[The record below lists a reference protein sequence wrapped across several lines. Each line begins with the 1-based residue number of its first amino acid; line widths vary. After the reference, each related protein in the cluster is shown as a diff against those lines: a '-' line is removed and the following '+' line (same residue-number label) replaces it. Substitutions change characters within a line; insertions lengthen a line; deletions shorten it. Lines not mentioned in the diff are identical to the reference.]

1 MSENRVRLRH
11 TDRWVG
17 VLVLAAALLFLGALL
32 QRGAIREWLHPSPR
46 LVVLLPEQGTAGL
59 GEGAAME
66 VLGTQAGTVRRVT
79 VRPDRRLAAE
89 VRVEGQATIFIR
101 QDSKAV
107 IRKRFGIAGAAYLDV
122 ERGDGPPLD
131 WDGPSPPVIE
141 ASSERA
147 PTETVG
153 ELLEQVQAR
162 LLPVIESVERGTHA
176 FAVAME
182 RLERGEGSVG
192 RLLADDTLARE
203 AEAAAL
209 RASAILERLEG
220 AAADVGRLAAAAAGP
235 DGGDGNGAA
244 AAGGGVPGLLR
255 RADDTLALL
264 QRASRDLARATPAL
278 PRAARSVEQGAGSLP
293 TLLVQTQET
302 ARELELLV
310 NQLRGLWL
318 LGGGTGSGGAGSGG
332 ARGVGG
338 GGGPAAGAR
347 DQPPAAARPRADRIR
362 P

>member
-1 MSENRVRLRH
+1 MSSENRVRLRH

-17 VLVLAAALLFLGALL
+17 ALVLAAVLLFLGALL
-32 QRGAIREWLHPSPR
+32 QRGAVREWLNPSPT
-46 LVVLLPEQGTAGL
+46 LIVLLPEQGTAGL

-66 VLGTQAGTVRRVT
+66 VLGTNAGTVRRVT
-79 VRPDRRLAAE
+79 VRPDRRLTAE
-89 VRVEGQATIFIR
+89 VRVEEQATTFIR
-101 QDSKAV
+101 QDATAI
-107 IRKRFGIAGAAYLDV
+107 IRKRFGVAGAAYLDV
-122 ERGDGPPLD
+122 ERGSGPPLD

-153 ELLEQVQAR
+153 ELLDQVQAR

-192 RLLADDTLARE
+192 RLLADDTLARD
-203 AEAAAL
+203 AEAAAQ
-209 RASAILERLEG
+209 RAAAILERLEG
-220 AAADVGRLAAAAAGP
+220 VAEDSGRLAAAA
-235 DGGDGNGAA
+235 GDGE
-244 AAGGGVPGLLR
+244 GGVPALLR
-255 RADDTLALL
+255 RADQTLALL

-278 PRAARSVEQGAGSLP
+278 PRTTRTVEQGAGSLP
-293 TLLVQTQET
+293 ALLVQTQET

-318 LGGGTGSGGAGSGG
+318 LGGSGGGEGGGG
-332 ARGVGG
+332 ARGGSGG
-338 GGGPAAGAR
+338 GGGPEAASRGQR
-347 DQPPAAARPRADRIR
+347 TRPRADRIR